1 MADYSTRDQGQWVGC
16 LHNWNLFK
24 PREREKLNYV
34 SIDHDWLNV
43 WERSSSVAMLESK
56 RSGRKLE
63 INHGS
68 MLAGWGKPW
77 ITSDKLWITVTDHL
91 LVTSI
96 NEGVSVNPKSWAQLW
111 FAWWENPQQ
120 TASCLSRVPS
130 KVRKKHWD
138 RFHLSCGDL
147 IPTSFSVDTQLLICP
162 DGTFVNM
169 SPFSLIQA
177 RHYFVNGDWQSY
189 SSGLAGH

>member
-111 FAWWENPQQ
+111 FAWWKPTNSILPFKGAIKGEKKALRQISFKLWRSHSNLLFSGHP
-120 TASCLSRVPS
+120 ASDLSWWHICQYVT
-130 KVRKKHWD
+130 
-138 RFHLSCGDL
+138 FL
-147 IPTSFSVDTQLLICP
+147 IDTSQALLCQWWLAILFVWSG
-162 DGTFVNM
+162 GT
-169 SPFSLIQA
+169 LI
-177 RHYFVNGDWQSY
+177 
-189 SSGLAGH
+189 